1 MARAPRTPYSLLN
14 IGADAD
20 EDALPGLDFSPVVL
34 PVPFPRLAP
43 FIRSTSA
50 VLFRQNRIRGI
61 LAATAA
67 VALLISPYR
76 SDRALVGAFSALTV
90 YVAFVGAS
98 TLWLVHRQRASIPLM
113 SVHGVA
119 DVSVMFTVA
128 HALPM
133 AAESGWVLL
142 AAAIPLQVAL
152 FQFGV
157 RPAALVL
164 VATLIW
170 QVALMMVAESPSVAL
185 PATALP
191 ALASFLLLS
200 LVSFFLH
207 RRVERRLAALRALFD
222 EAREG
227 DFGRAYDVEGD
238 SHADSITAVGAA
250 FNELRAEL
258 APLVNADPATGCL
271 NRRGFAIQLERALLE
286 ARRRRGEVAL
296 LALDLDHFKQI
307 NDRFGHLVGDEVLYE
322 VATMITEAVS
332 EQGVVARMGGEEFT
346 VLLPW
351 ADAEEAGAVAER
363 IMSRLRGRQCRAL
376 PPGTTV
382 TMSIGIAAE
391 RITDVSIGSALRARA
406 DEALYAAKRS
416 GRDRV
421 LLWATG
427 VRSHATPHTSMAVI
441 ARRSGEVQRPHY
453 PSPNGSGTPVSG

>member
-1 MARAPRTPYSLLN
+1 VS
-14 IGADAD
+14 
-20 EDALPGLDFSPVVL
+20 
-34 PVPFPRLAP
+34 FPRLAP

-50 VLFRQNRIRGI
+50 VLFRQNRIRCI
-61 LAATAA
+61 LSAAAA
-67 VALLISPYR
+67 AALLVSPYR
-76 SDRALVGAFSALTV
+76 SDHALAGVLAGITV

-98 TLWLVHRQRASIPLM
+98 TLWLVRHQRASIPLM

-119 DVSVMFTVA
+119 DVSLIFSVA

-157 RPAALVL
+157 RPAALAL
-164 VATLIW
+164 VATLAW
-170 QVALMMVAESPSVAL
+170 QLALLMLAESPDAAL
-185 PATALP
+185 PVTILP
-191 ALASFLLLS
+191 ALASYLLLA

-227 DFGRAYDVEGD
+227 DFRRAYDVEGD
-238 SHADSITAVGAA
+238 AHADSITAVGAA

-271 NRRGFAIQLERALLE
+271 NRRGFAIQLERALVD
-286 ARRRRGEVAL
+286 AQRRRSELAL

-332 EQGVVARMGGEEFT
+332 EEGVVARMGGEEFT

-351 ADAEEAGAVAER
+351 ADAETAGEVAER
-363 IMSRLRGRQCRAL
+363 IMTRLRGQQCRAL

-391 RITDVSIGSALRARA
+391 RITDVSIGAALRARA

-421 LLWATG
+421 LLWASG
-427 VRSHATPHTSMAVI
+427 VRSNATPHTSMAAI
-441 ARRSGEVQRPHY
+441 ARRSGETQRPRY
-453 PSPNGSGTPVSG
+453 PTPNGPASPVRG

>member
-1 MARAPRTPYSLLN
+1 
-14 IGADAD
+14 
-20 EDALPGLDFSPVVL
+20 
-34 PVPFPRLAP
+34 VPFPRLAP

-61 LAATAA
+61 LAAAA
-67 VALLISPYR
+67 ATALLLSPYR
-76 SDRALVGAFSALTV
+76 SDRALVGALAGLTA
-90 YVAFVGAS
+90 YAAFVGAS
-98 TLWLVHRQRASIPLM
+98 TLWLVRRERASIPLM

-119 DVSVMFTVA
+119 DVTVMFIVA
-128 HALPM
+128 RALPM

-164 VATLIW
+164 VATLFW
-170 QVALMMVAESPSVAL
+170 QVALMMLAESPDAAL
-185 PATALP
+185 PVTTLP
-191 ALASFLLLS
+191 ALASFLLLA
-200 LVSFFLH
+200 LVSFLLH

-227 DFGRAYDVEGD
+227 DFRHAYDVEGD
-238 SHADSITAVGAA
+238 AHADSITAVGAA

-271 NRRGFAIQLERALLE
+271 NRRGFAIQLERALLD
-286 ARRRRGEVAL
+286 AKRRRGEIAL

-322 VATMITEAVS
+322 VATMIAESVS
-332 EQGVVARMGGEEFT
+332 EEGVVARMGGEEFT

-351 ADAEEAGAVAER
+351 ADAEAAGAVAER
-363 IMSRLRGRQCRAL
+363 IMSRLRDRQCRAL
-376 PPGTTV
+376 PPGTAV

-391 RITDVSIGSALRARA
+391 RITDVNIGPALRARA

-421 LLWATG
+421 LLWASG
-427 VRSHATPHTSMAVI
+427 VRSNATPHTSMAAIV
-441 ARRSGEVQRPHY
+441 RRSGEVPRPRY
-453 PSPNGSGTPVSG
+453 PTPNGPATPVSG